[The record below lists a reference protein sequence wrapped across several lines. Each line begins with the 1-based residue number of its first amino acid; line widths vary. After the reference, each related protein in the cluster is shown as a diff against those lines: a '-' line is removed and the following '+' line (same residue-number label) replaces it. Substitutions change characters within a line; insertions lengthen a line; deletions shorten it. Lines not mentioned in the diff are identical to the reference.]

1 MGVAR
6 GFHNAPKLYG
16 DEVRQTERITDFS
29 SGLRAAGKEFMYGFG
44 DGISGLLTQP
54 IEGARKEGAAGFF
67 KGFGKGIGGIVLKP
81 GAAIWAI
88 PGYTSKGIYMEL
100 QKRFGPSV
108 DNYII
113 ASRTAQ
119 GLEEAG
125 RASPEEVAA
134 VIKHYK
140 ELKPYIKRKK
150 NIGEEQIEHLRAKT
164 EEVKQR
170 RRSAGHAL
178 ATTLSGYR
186 TPSPATRISN
196 HNVPKVAV
204 SHEENE
210 STHGL
215 SRAETNDTML
225 NSPFLDDHIDLNP
238 LDHPSV
244 YHNTYQHSDI
254 EMHDND
260 DTQTAHD
267 DPDLEAAIQRSL
279 HESSRGDPEEDEMVE
294 RAIRASVAEI
304 EATQNLRSGKG
315 SGHTDVDHDAE
326 MRQAMHA
333 SIQDAQAGYQSHHSE
348 TRRPAQGNA
357 TEDVQ
362 PTGQE
367 SEQDLDLALE
377 RSMQSF
383 VDESRDREEED
394 RRDEEAMMRFMMKQS
409 LAEEE
414 IRRARGGA

>member
-54 IEGARKEGAAGFF
+54 IEGARKEGAAGFL

-125 RASPEEVAA
+125 RATREEVAA

-150 NIGEEQIEHLRAKT
+150 NIGEEQIEHIKAKT

-170 RRSAGHAL
+170 RRSAGNAL
-178 ATTLSGYR
+178 ATTLSGHR
-186 TPSPATRISN
+186 ASSPATRTSS
-196 HNVPKVAV
+196 HNVPKLVV
-204 SHEENE
+204 SHDENE
-210 STHGL
+210 I
-215 SRAETNDTML
+215 SRTETNDTML
-225 NSPFLDDHIDLNP
+225 NSPILDDNIDLNP
-238 LDHPSV
+238 LDHPPA
-244 YHNTYQHSDI
+244 YHNTYHHSDI

-260 DTQTAHD
+260 DTQTAHE

-279 HESSRGDPEEDEMVE
+279 KESSRGDPEEDEMVE

-304 EATQNLRSGKG
+304 EATQHLRSGKT
-315 SGHTDVDHDAE
+315 SGHSDVEHDDE
-326 MRQAMHA
+326 MQQAMRL
-333 SIQDAQAGYQSHHSE
+333 SIQDAQAGYHTHHTE
-348 TRRPAQGNA
+348 TRMPPQGDALEDARPTSEQ
-357 TEDVQ
+357 
-362 PTGQE
+362 
-367 SEQDLDLALE
+367 SEQDLDLALK

-414 IRRARGGA
+414 IRRARG